1 MRLDELDA
9 MPKKDRIHVVV
20 ETPRGATEKLKW
32 EPDPGIFTLKRP
44 LPLGFAYPY
53 DWGFVPGTRGD
64 DGDPI
69 DALVVWEMASPPGTV
84 LRCRALGVLELAQDG
99 SGGRERNDRILAV
112 PDKDERTS
120 WLASVDDLPQRI
132 RDELAWF
139 FLASIHFTKKNA
151 KVLGWGGPE
160 AALALVARSRV
171 G

>member
-1 MRLDELDA
+1 MKLEQLEA
-9 MPKKDRIHVVV
+9 LPAEDRVHVVV

-64 DGDPI
+64 DGDPV

-84 LRCRALGVLELAQDG
+84 LRCRALGVLELDQAG
-99 SGGRERNDRILAV
+99 VAGRERNDRLLVV
-112 PDKDERTS
+112 PERDERTS
-120 WLASVDDLPQRI
+120 WMASVDDLPQRI

-139 FLASIHFTKKNA
+139 FVASVHFTQKDPKL
-151 KVLGWGGPE
+151 LGWKGP
-160 AALALVARSRV
+160 ADALALVARSRV
-171 G
+171 R